1 MNIRDR
7 RFTLGIGIAAIA
19 LAVAAG
25 AFALTGAFGIGPAA
39 AEGGDDDG
47 DRGAQ
52 HDRDKGDEGAALA
65 EALGVTVEELE
76 AAMRQVMLDRIDAAA
91 DAGMLTEERAETLR
105 EAIESGEEPG
115 RGFRGHHGFGH
126 GLGWHGDEGDE
137 GAAFADA
144 LGVTV
149 EELEAAM
156 RQVMLDRI
164 DAAADAGM
172 LSDERAEAL
181 HEAIESGE
189 EPGHGRGFRGHHGF
203 GWHGDVGDEGA
214 AFAEALGVTVEE
226 LEAAIRQVTLDRIDA
241 AVEAGRLSEERAEML
256 REAIESGEPFER
268 DRFDHGHRGR
278 GFGFGFGF
286 DGASADVLPEDLAE
300 RLRDLLE
307 AVESGEF
314 DVRDFGESFGI
325 FRLGIAGGFGFDGA
339 MTAGER
345 QQAMLDRI
353 DAAVEAGTLS
363 EERADAL
370 RTLIET
376 DDGEGWGGFG
386 WPGRGFHRGHR

>member
-39 AEGGDDDG
+39 AEGGDDG
-47 DRGAQ
+47 DRGAH
-52 HDRDKGDEGAALA
+52 HDRDDHDEGDEGAALA

-76 AAMRQVMLDRIDAAA
+76 AAMRQVMLDRIDAAV
-91 DAGMLTEERAETLR
+91 DAGRLSEERAEALR

-126 GLGWHGDEGDE
+126 GFGWHGDE
-137 GAAFADA
+137 
-144 LGVTV
+144 
-149 EELEAAM
+149 
-156 RQVMLDRI
+156 
-164 DAAADAGM
+164 
-172 LSDERAEAL
+172 
-181 HEAIESGE
+181 
-189 EPGHGRGFRGHHGF
+189 
-203 GWHGDVGDEGA
+203 GDEGA

-226 LEAAIRQVTLDRIDA
+226 LEAAMRQVALDKIDA
-241 AVEAGRLSEERAEML
+241 AVEAGKLTEERAEAL

-268 DRFDHGHRGR
+268 DRFDRGHRGR
-278 GFGFGFGF
+278 GFGFGF
-286 DGASADVLPEDLAE
+286 DGASVDMLPEDLAE

-314 DVRDFGESFGI
+314 DARDFGESFGI

-370 RTLIET
+370 RTLIEA

>member
-39 AEGGDDDG
+39 AQNGDGENGARHDGDD
-47 DRGAQ
+47 
-52 HDRDKGDEGAALA
+52 HDKGDEGAALA

-91 DAGMLTEERAETLR
+91 EAGRLSEERAETLR
-105 EAIESGEEPG
+105 
-115 RGFRGHHGFGH
+115 
-126 GLGWHGDEGDE
+126 
-137 GAAFADA
+137 
-144 LGVTV
+144 
-149 EELEAAM
+149 
-156 RQVMLDRI
+156 
-164 DAAADAGM
+164 
-172 LSDERAEAL
+172 
-181 HEAIESGE
+181 EAIESGE

-203 GWHGDVGDEGA
+203 GWHGDDGDAGA
-214 AFAEALGVTVEE
+214 ALAEALGVTVEE
-226 LEAAIRQVTLDRIDA
+226 LEAAMRQVALDKLEA
-241 AVEAGRLSEERAEML
+241 AVDAGMLMEERAEML

-268 DRFDHGHRGR
+268 DRFDRGHRGR
-278 GFGFGFGF
+278 GFGFGF
-286 DGASADVLPEDLAE
+286 DGAIADVLPEDLAE

-314 DVRDFGESFGI
+314 DARDFGESFGI
-325 FRLGIAGGFGFDGA
+325 FRLGIGGGFGFDGA
-339 MTAGER
+339 MTVEER

>member
-39 AEGGDDDG
+39 AEGGDDG
-47 DRGAQ
+47 DRGAH
-52 HDRDKGDEGAALA
+52 HDRDDHDEGDEGAALA
-65 EALGVTVEELE
+65 EALGVTVEDLE
-76 AAMRQVMLDRIDAAA
+76 AAMRQVMLDRIDAAV
-91 DAGMLTEERAETLR
+91 DAGRLSEEHAEALR

-126 GLGWHGDEGDE
+126 GLGWRGDEGE
-137 GAAFADA
+137 
-144 LGVTV
+144 
-149 EELEAAM
+149 
-156 RQVMLDRI
+156 
-164 DAAADAGM
+164 
-172 LSDERAEAL
+172 
-181 HEAIESGE
+181 
-189 EPGHGRGFRGHHGF
+189 
-203 GWHGDVGDEGA
+203 EGA
-214 AFAEALGVTVEE
+214 AFAEALGVTAEE
-226 LEAAIRQVTLDRIDA
+226 LEAAMRQVALDRIDA
-241 AVEAGRLSEERAEML
+241 AVEAGKLTEERAEML

-268 DRFDHGHRGR
+268 GRFDRGHRGR
-278 GFGFGFGF
+278 GFGFGF
-286 DGASADVLPEDLAE
+286 DGASVDVLPEDLAE

-314 DVRDFGESFGI
+314 DARDFGESFGI

-370 RTLIET
+370 RTLIES
-376 DDGEGWGGFG
+376 DDGEGWSGFG
-386 WPGRGFHRGHR
+386 WPGRRFHRGHR

>member
-1 MNIRDR
+1 MNIWDR

-76 AAMRQVMLDRIDAAA
+76 AAMRQVMLDRIDAAV

-105 EAIESGEEPG
+105 EAIEAGEEPGHG

-149 EELEAAM
+149 EELEAAI
-156 RQVMLDRI
+156 RQVALDRI
-164 DAAADAGM
+164 EAAVDAGM
-172 LSDERAEAL
+172 L
-181 HEAIESGE
+181 
-189 EPGHGRGFRGHHGF
+189 
-203 GWHGDVGDEGA
+203 
-214 AFAEALGVTVEE
+214 T
-226 LEAAIRQVTLDRIDA
+226 
-241 AVEAGRLSEERAEML
+241 EERAEML

-278 GFGFGFGF
+278 GFGF
-286 DGASADVLPEDLAE
+286 DGASVDVLPEELAE

-314 DVRDFGESFGI
+314 DARDFGESFGI